1 MEEVVVLIVGAG
13 PSGLAVSNCLSHL
26 SIPNIVLER
35 EDCSASLWRK
45 RSYDRLTLHL
55 AKEFS
60 SLPCMPHASSSS
72 TFMPRKCFIEYIDS
86 YISKFGIE
94 PIYSRS
100 VESGLYVENEKKW
113 RVEARNTLTQEKEVY
128 VAQFLVVATGEN
140 SKGFIPE
147 LPGLDG
153 FKGKIIHSSEYKSG
167 KDYENKNVLV
177 VGCGNS
183 GMEISYDLSN
193 FGAHTSIVIRNPF
206 HVLTR
211 EMVYIGMLLCKYVPM
226 TIADSV
232 VTFLG
237 KLWYGDLTSFGI
249 HRPAKGP
256 FHLKLA
262 SGKTPVIDIGTIKK
276 IESGDIKVLPK
287 IVRING
293 NNVVFENSVVK
304 RFDEIIFATGYKST
318 ANYWLKDYKY
328 IMNKDGMPK
337 RPYPHHWKG
346 ENGIYCVGFSKQGL
360 AGITRDSVA
369 IANDIDEVL
378 HGMEGKI
385 KVT

>member
-1 MEEVVVLIVGAG
+1 MEEVAVLIVGAG

-35 EDCSASLWRK
+35 EDCCASLWRK

-55 AKEFS
+55 AKQFC
-60 SLPCMPHASSSS
+60 SLPYMPHASPSS

-86 YISKFGIE
+86 YISRFGIE
-94 PIYSRS
+94 PHYCRS
-100 VESGLYVENEKKW
+100 VESGSYIENEKKW

-140 SKGFIPE
+140 SKCFIPE

-153 FKGKIIHSSEYKSG
+153 FEGKIIHSSEYKSG
-167 KDYENKNVLV
+167 KDYENQKVLV

-183 GMEISYDLSN
+183 GMEIGYDLAN

-206 HVLTR
+206 HVLTK
-211 EMVYIGMLLCKYVPM
+211 EMVYIGMLLCKHVPM
-226 TIADSV
+226 TIADAV

-237 KLWYGDLTSFGI
+237 KFWYGDLTRYGI

-256 FHLKLA
+256 FNLKVA
-262 SGKTPVIDIGTIKK
+262 NGKTPVIDVGTIKK
-276 IESGDIKVLPK
+276 IQSGDIKVLPE
-287 IVRING
+287 IVRINR
-293 NNVVFENSVVK
+293 NNVVFENNVVEQ
-304 RFDEIIFATGYKST
+304 FDGIIFATGYKST
-318 ANYWLKDYKY
+318 TNYWLKDYEY

-337 RPYPHHWKG
+337 RPCPRHWKG
-346 ENGIYCVGFSKQGL
+346 ENGIYCAGFSKEGL
-360 AGITRDSVA
+360 AGTARDSVA
-369 IANDIDEVL
+369 IANDINEIL
-378 HGMEGKI
+378 NGMKGKI
-385 KVT
+385 KVN